1 MTTISD
7 LDARI
12 LNLLQRDASRSVAE
26 IAESVGSSSAT
37 CWRRI
42 KALQDQGILG
52 KTVRLVDPAKV
63 GHTIDAFCQVRVKS
77 QDAKTR
83 MEFQRSMEVEPTITE
98 IYSTSGEW
106 DYLLHLLVRDIA
118 HLEAVL
124 MQRVLNQECVA
135 GTSTTFALRRIK
147 NTTEIPIE

>member
-52 KTVRLVDPAKV
+52 KTVRLVDPARV

>member
-42 KALQDQGILG
+42 KALEDQGILG